1 MKKISLNYF
10 DGNDGKGCEYDIY
23 ENGEV
28 TIYFML
34 NGVAISD
41 VDVDLETLGCGSI
54 EQLVV
59 DLLNFGYKLNLSGGF
74 IMKKKISLSYYD
86 GSEGSEYDI
95 YSDGEVSVYVIS
107 NGELDSEVD
116 LNLEALGFHTVE
128 QLVVDLLNNG
138 YKFNL

>member
-1 MKKISLNYF
+1 MKKITLNYYN
-10 DGNDGKGCEYDIY
+10 GNDGKGCEYDIY

-34 NGVAISD
+34 NGIEISE
-41 VDVDLETLGCGSI
+41 VDVDLETLGCSSV

-59 DLLNFGYKLNLSGGF
+59 DLLNFGYKLLKGDG
-74 IMKKKISLSYYD
+74 IMKKKISLTCYD

-95 YSDGEVSVYVIS
+95 YNDGEVTVYVTS

-116 LNLEALGFHTVE
+116 VNLEALGFHTVE
-128 QLVVDLLNNG
+128 QLVIDLLNNG